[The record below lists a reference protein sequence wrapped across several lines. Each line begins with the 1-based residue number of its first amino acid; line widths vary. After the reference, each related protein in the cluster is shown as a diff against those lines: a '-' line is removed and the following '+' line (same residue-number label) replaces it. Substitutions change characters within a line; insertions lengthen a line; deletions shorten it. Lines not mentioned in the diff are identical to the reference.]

1 MPAAAWAL
9 VGALL
14 GLGCI
19 LVSQRLFHVVVN
31 ARDGASPT
39 YSRWWLILSMAI
51 GGMTGWAA
59 VNAALLR
66 SVALLVVVA
75 ALTLVQ
81 APLDF
86 VTRRLSRPVTL
97 LAFGAV
103 LLIWVRVLLESD
115 RSSAVTALA
124 VAIAVVAVYAIFHKL
139 SPQSLGLGD
148 VLLVAPLALALAL
161 MSGADILTWQLIAS
175 VSGALH
181 AIVGRLTSG
190 GHSIP
195 YGPHLLVAAWL
206 TLVLSV

>member
-1 MPAAAWAL
+1 VPTAAWAL

-14 GLGCI
+14 GLGG
-19 LVSQRLFHVVVN
+19 LFVSQKLLRAVDEIGGVS
-31 ARDGASPT
+31 ARYPR
-39 YSRWWLILSMAI
+39 RWLAVSMAI
-51 GGMTGWAA
+51 GGVTGWVA
-59 VNAALLR
+59 VKAALSQ

-97 LAFGAV
+97 VAFGAV
-103 LLIWVRVLLESD
+103 LLIWARVLLESD

-124 VAIAVVAVYAIFHKL
+124 VAIAVVAVYAIIHKL

-148 VLLVAPLALALAL
+148 VLLVAPLALALAI
-161 MSGADILTWQLIAS
+161 MSGADILAWQLIAS
-175 VSGALH
+175 VSGAVH

-190 GHSIP
+190 GRSIP